1 MENTKKEKMKKK
13 VYWLHSHFL
22 FSTGGT
28 RFVFEV
34 VSYLKKQYE
43 ITIVVERTSD
53 EWRKKYKK
61 LGINIVEI
69 SPLSSNNLLYW
80 LFFPYF
86 LLQNFL
92 KLKKIISRKDIIVSS
107 MFPMN
112 FLSIP
117 LSRKTINYCFEPFAF
132 FYDKD
137 LQKSFPLFSKILL
150 QLLSFF
156 FSPFDKWGT
165 LHSQKLLA
173 INPSVGKLI
182 EKTYKR
188 KPDAYTYLGVDT
200 DFFSP
205 KIAPI
210 NPKKNK
216 PVILFHSTDYSPL
229 KGTDYLIKALRFLK
243 NYDFYLLI
251 SETLANI
258 TQKKH
263 LEKLIN
269 KYKLSKKIR
278 FLGHLPYKKLPKY
291 YTYADIYCFTG
302 NPEAMGASAASL
314 SVLEAS
320 ASELS
325 VIRSIGNKDEV
336 IAGKTG
342 LLVDPRDSRELAIA
356 LKKLIKNKTLRRNMG
371 KNGRQHILKNYTWPK
386 VAKTVS
392 EEIEKLF

>member
-150 QLLSFF
+150 
-156 FSPFDKWGT
+156 PGP
-165 LHSQKLLA
+165 
-173 INPSVGKLI
+173 N
-182 EKTYKR
+182 
-188 KPDAYTYLGVDT
+188 
-200 DFFSP
+200 
-205 KIAPI
+205 
-210 NPKKNK
+210 
-216 PVILFHSTDYSPL
+216 
-229 KGTDYLIKALRFLK
+229 
-243 NYDFYLLI
+243 
-251 SETLANI
+251 
-258 TQKKH
+258 
-263 LEKLIN
+263 
-269 KYKLSKKIR
+269 
-278 FLGHLPYKKLPKY
+278 
-291 YTYADIYCFTG
+291 
-302 NPEAMGASAASL
+302 
-314 SVLEAS
+314 
-320 ASELS
+320 
-325 VIRSIGNKDEV
+325 
-336 IAGKTG
+336 
-342 LLVDPRDSRELAIA
+342 
-356 LKKLIKNKTLRRNMG
+356 
-371 KNGRQHILKNYTWPK
+371 
-386 VAKTVS
+386 
-392 EEIEKLF
+392 